1 MDLIDISSDLGDEIY
16 SVETAKNVEKYAPA
30 DAGVDLSTIPRLL
43 FFIIFRTPCVFLIKK
58 HQGI

>member
-43 FFIIFRTPCVFLIKK
+43 FL
-58 HQGI
+58 